1 MSVHDY
7 INVDPDDFPYKQEV
21 ELDGITKRW
30 IFQWNDLAR
39 IMTVD
44 LEELDGTEIY
54 SGEPLILYQE
64 LWRGLNL
71 PGLPYETIMPLDESH
86 QEVSINPGN
95 LGSTVKLAIL
105 DLDTDV

>member
-7 INVDPDDFPYKQEV
+7 INVTPDDFPYHQEI
-21 ELDGITKRW
+21 ELDGISKRW

-54 SGEPLILYQE
+54 SGEPMILYQE

-71 PGLPYETIMPLDESH
+71 PGLPFEAIMPLDESH
-86 QEVSINPGN
+86 QETEINPGN
-95 LGSTVKLAIL
+95 LGNTVKLAIL